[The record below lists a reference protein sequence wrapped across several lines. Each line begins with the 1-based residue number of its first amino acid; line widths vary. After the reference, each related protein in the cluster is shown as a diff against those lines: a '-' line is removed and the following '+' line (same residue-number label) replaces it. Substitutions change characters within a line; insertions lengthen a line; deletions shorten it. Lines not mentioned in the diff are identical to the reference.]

1 MDITDHVENDVE
13 SDTGEEV
20 SESADDDVI
29 SGSDGDVGNGLHD
42 DVETFSED
50 AEELSTSCTTTGTC
64 TNRLV
69 QRNVFRFGDL
79 PTELQDQILDDL
91 LVFHEPIELAPTDF
105 YQDVKLEDHLS
116 SSQYR
121 HAVRF
126 QSHI

>member
-1 MDITDHVENDVE
+1 MDIKNDADNDVE
-13 SDTGEEV
+13 CDIGENV
-20 SESADDDVI
+20 SEGADDDVI

-42 DVETFSED
+42 GIETFSED
-50 AEELSTSCTTTGTC
+50 AEEVSTSCTTIGTR
-64 TNRLV
+64 TSGLV
-69 QRNVFRFGDL
+69 QRNVFCFGDL

-91 LVFHEPIELAPTDF
+91 LVFHEPIELAPIDF

-116 SSQYR
+116 SSQHR